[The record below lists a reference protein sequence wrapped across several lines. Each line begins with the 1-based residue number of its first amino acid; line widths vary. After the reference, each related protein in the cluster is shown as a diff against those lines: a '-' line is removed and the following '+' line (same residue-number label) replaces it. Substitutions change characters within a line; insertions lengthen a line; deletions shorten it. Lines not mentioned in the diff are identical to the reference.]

1 MGHSQM
7 TTTTAKWIVDGV
19 KVEHLL
25 YVWDDAW
32 PYLLAAVKRFP
43 NVSRPYT
50 EASVLKDLYDKKLQL
65 WVGWDVDKNK
75 VSGAVVTEILADEK
89 HEGKLFLSIPLV
101 GAEHWNEWGDA
112 LWMVLKQWGRHNGC
126 THALGY
132 GRKGWKRLYGF
143 VDCGKT
149 PGGVPM
155 YVRTLKG

>member
-1 MGHSQM
+1 M

-32 PYLLAAVKRFP
+32 PYLLAAINRFP
-43 NVSRPYT
+43 NVARPYN
-50 EASVLKDLYDKKLQL
+50 EATVLKALYDKRMQL
-65 WVGWDVDKNK
+65 WVGWNVAENK
-75 VSGAVVTEILADEK
+75 VSGAVVTEIMDDEK
-89 HEGKLFLSIPLV
+89 HPERLFLSIPLV
-101 GAEHWNEWGDA
+101 GADHWNEWGDA
-112 LWMVLKQWGRHNGC
+112 LWTVLKQWGKYHGC

-149 PGGVPM
+149 PDGVPM